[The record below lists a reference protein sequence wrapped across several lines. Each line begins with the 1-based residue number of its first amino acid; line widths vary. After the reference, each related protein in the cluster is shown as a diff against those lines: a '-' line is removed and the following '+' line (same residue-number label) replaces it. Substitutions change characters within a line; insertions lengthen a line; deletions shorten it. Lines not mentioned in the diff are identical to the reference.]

1 MKQQAVPFCCAC
13 GKVKDEFGPETGQA
27 QWVELRAYRMKH
39 GFRFADL
46 SLCKTYCLECGR
58 LYKVV
63 MGPGSGRSQGEN
75 EPEGRNRSF
84 QKA

>member
-39 GFRFADL
+39 GFRFTDL
-46 SLCKTYCLECGR
+46 SLSKTYCLECGH

-63 MGPGSGRSQGEN
+63 TGHASRRSPGEN
-75 EPEGRNRSF
+75 EPEGSKRSF